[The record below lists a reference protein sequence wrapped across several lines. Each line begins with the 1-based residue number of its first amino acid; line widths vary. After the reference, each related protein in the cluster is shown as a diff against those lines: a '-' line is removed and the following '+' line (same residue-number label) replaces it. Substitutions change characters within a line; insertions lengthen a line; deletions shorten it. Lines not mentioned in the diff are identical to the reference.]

1 MKYTSLFSP
10 LELGRYSL
18 KNRIVM
24 PAMLVAMA
32 NQNGEVT
39 KELIDYYVARAR
51 GGVGLIIV
59 EAACVD
65 LPSGREAFGQLNI
78 DNFNKVPALAKLADA
93 IKAYSTRAFI
103 QLFHAGRQTTSFQ
116 TGGAQPLAP
125 SPIPCKITRE
135 MPRELTITEV
145 KDIEN
150 KFIIAANYA
159 YLAGFEGVEIHA
171 AHGYLINQFLSPNT
185 NQRTDEYGGSLTNR
199 MRILVNIVKG
209 IKKSIPA
216 LALSVRLN
224 IDDFIE
230 GGLTPSDAT
239 IIAKIMEDNGA
250 DMINCSAGIYES
262 GLKSI
267 EPASYPEGWRVYLAE
282 QVKKAV
288 QIPVVAGGVIRSPE
302 VAKQIIAEGSADL
315 VFVGR
320 SLIADPD
327 WAHKARLGKIDDIRP
342 CIMCNNCIGSNFSGK
357 SVTCTVNPKIGR
369 EGEFLYYAPSLAK
382 HRIAIIGSG
391 PAGLTCA
398 IYLAKLGFRVSLF
411 EKGSDVGGQLNLA
424 HLPPYKGR
432 IKLFL
437 DYLKRELLKQDVDLH
452 LNYEFTPA
460 DVKRDYDMVIVAT
473 GGKPKGANFFLSGSS
488 NVVSIEQVLT
498 EEVSIK
504 NSNVV
509 IIGGGSNGCEI
520 ADYLLNRH
528 NTITIIE
535 QAGFLA
541 QDMEKKNRRDLMKR
555 LADAKVNRLT
565 NSKVMEIT
573 DNEVQVTDLKES
585 IKADYI
591 ILAMG
596 YEKDHAL
603 YKGLA
608 NITENLHI
616 IGDAFAGR
624 GIKDAV
630 FQGYMMAKLAYKQ
643 FRRGI

>member
-1 MKYTSLFSP
+1 MKNTTLFSP
-10 LELGRYSL
+10 IRLGGYTL

-39 KELIDYYVARAR
+39 PELIEYYEARAK
-51 GGVGLIIV
+51 GEVGLIIV

-65 LPSGREAFGQLNI
+65 VPGGREGFGQLNI
-78 DNFNKVPALAKLADA
+78 DNFNKVPALAKLADV
-93 IKAYSTRAFI
+93 IKAHSTRAFI

-116 TGGAQPLAP
+116 TGGVQAVAP

-135 MPRELTITEV
+135 MPRELTITEI
-145 KDIEN
+145 KHIEN

-159 YLAGFEGVEIHA
+159 HLAGFEGVEIHA
-171 AHGYLINQFLSPNT
+171 AHGYLINQFLSSNT

-199 MRILVNIVKG
+199 MRILSNIVKA
-209 IKKSIPA
+209 IKNSIPT
-216 LALSVRLN
+216 LVLSVRLN

-230 GGLTPSDAT
+230 GGLTPSEAT
-239 IIAKIMEDNGA
+239 IIARAMEDNGV

-282 QVKKAV
+282 QVKRAV

-327 WAHKARLGKIDDIRP
+327 WAHKARLGHIDDIRP

-357 SVTCTVNPKIGR
+357 SVTCTVNPKVGR
-369 EGEFLYYAPSLAK
+369 EGEFLNYSSFLKK
-382 HRIAIIGSG
+382 HRIATVGSG
-391 PAGLTCA
+391 PAGLTSA
-398 IYLAKLGFRVSLF
+398 IYLARLGFRVSLF
-411 EKGSDVGGQLNLA
+411 EKGTDVGGQLNLA

-437 DYLKRELLKQDVDLH
+437 DYLKREILKEDVDLH

-460 DVKRDYDMVIVAT
+460 DVKQDYDMVIVAT
-473 GGKPKGANFFLSGSS
+473 GSKPKEANFLLSGS
-488 NVVSIEQVLT
+488 NNIVSIEQVLT
-498 EEVSIK
+498 ERVTIK
-504 NSNVV
+504 NSNLV
-509 IIGGGSNGCEI
+509 IIGGGSNGCEV
-520 ADYLLNRH
+520 ADFLLNRH
-528 NTITIIE
+528 NTITIVE

-541 QDMEKKNRRDLMKR
+541 QGMEKKNRRDLMLR
-555 LADAKVNRLT
+555 LASAGVNRLT
-565 NSKVMEIT
+565 NSQVMEIS
-573 DNEVQVTDLKES
+573 NQEVKVTGLEES

-596 YEKDHAL
+596 YEKEDSL
-603 YKGLA
+603 YKSLA
-608 NITENLHI
+608 SMTDNLHI